1 MVYVYRKK
9 FGSWQL
15 EQILTA
21 GDGTADDQ
29 FGQSVE
35 VRGEMIIVGASGA
48 ANGNDVKS
56 GAVYLFHRVAG
67 TWEETAKIYADDGQD
82 GDQFGFSVDISSGV
96 IGVGARWADVE
107 EAVDAGAAYL
117 FRKAEGDWT
126 QIGKLTASNAAEGD
140 EFGHSLAMTG
150 PLVAVGAN
158 LTDVDGRVDQG
169 TVYLFSVRGT
179 DGRKSINSM
188 LRAVCPATGTVR
200 PWRRTATSWWSGH
213 GPPTLTSR
221 IKARHIPTCP
231 GNPNMLRI
239 R

>member
-1 MVYVYRKK
+1 MYRKK

-169 TVYLFSVRGT
+169 TVYLFSRPGDGWEEIDQLNASGGLSGDRYGQALAAHSNKLVVGAWAT
-179 DGRKSINSM
+179 DVDEPNQGAAYTY
-188 LRAVCPATGTVR
+188 L
-200 PWRRTATSWWSGH
+200 PWQPKHA
-213 GPPTLTSR
+213 
-221 IKARHIPTCP
+221 KDKVK
-231 GNPNMLRI
+231 
-239 R
+239 